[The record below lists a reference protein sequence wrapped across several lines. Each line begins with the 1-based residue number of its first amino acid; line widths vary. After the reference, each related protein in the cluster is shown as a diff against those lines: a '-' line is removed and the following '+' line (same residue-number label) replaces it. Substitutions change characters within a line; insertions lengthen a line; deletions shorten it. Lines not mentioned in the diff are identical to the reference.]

1 MFILQMR
8 LVRQVGKTYFA
19 RAEIYE
25 AFTLTDRHR
34 DEFFRDGAALLKGV
48 LKPEVVK
55 KLHEHLLP
63 IPEWDSEKR
72 LNLWMQHDE
81 ILDFYLF
88 RPLGDIARQVFQ
100 SPQAV
105 TSLLPRLLNFNEI
118 LSVQEVTI
126 PQTDGI
132 STGRSVR

>member
-55 KLHEHLLP
+55 KLHENLLP

-81 ILDFYLF
+81 ILDFTFLDPWGTLLGRFF
-88 RPLGDIARQVFQ
+88 RAHRQWHR
-100 SPQAV
+100 SY
-105 TSLLPRLLNFNEI
+105 PRLLNFNEI